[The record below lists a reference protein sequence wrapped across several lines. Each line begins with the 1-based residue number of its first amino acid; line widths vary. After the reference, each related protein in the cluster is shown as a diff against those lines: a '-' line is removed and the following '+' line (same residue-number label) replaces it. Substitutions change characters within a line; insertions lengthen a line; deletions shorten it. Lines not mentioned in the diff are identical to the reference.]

1 MARCAGNGQARASVR
16 IYIAPHRD
24 HVNLDFYYGVSL
36 PQADTCLVGDAKR
49 MPHIKVRSAADVR
62 TSSLRRLLRAALAR

>member
-1 MARCAGNGQARASVR
+1 LRLRELVLSVR
-16 IYIAPHRD
+16 LTMERLYHGA
-24 HVNLDFYYGVSL
+24 LCWEYGVSL